1 MVSGAL
7 CAGGITN
14 NAYIFFVGMLMA
26 QFTFTGYD
34 ACALTCSLLCC
45 KTSKYISCTDT
56 IPVPT
61 MRVHEAMT
69 HAPSHSFA

>member
-1 MVSGAL
+1 MKSAEIDGWL

-34 ACALTCSLLCC
+34 ACASETSLLR
-45 KTSKYISCTDT
+45 TD
-56 IPVPT
+56 IE
-61 MRVHEAMT
+61 RKQRKD
-69 HAPSHSFA
+69 SFCACPWQKFF

>member
-1 MVSGAL
+1 M

-34 ACALTCSLLCC
+34 ACALIPALADLNCIAQLACFLFTAALL
-45 KTSKYISCTDT
+45 SASQQNHI
-56 IPVPT
+56 IIL
-61 MRVHEAMT
+61 VHPGDAI
-69 HAPSHSFA
+69 